1 MYDGSGAALRCR
13 HCPVARY
20 DTDYG
25 RAEMTPSQGNSW
37 AVIYSPRGLDC
48 VSNDTGWQHQCQFVV
63 LRNNS
68 TSCDFTHPITGATSS
83 AQNALDW
90 HLSDSRLTSAVDAR
104 QGTLQ
109 ASNCKTITVYGG
121 ERAPID
127 YAPRTTQQIT
137 ATSALLLAVAA
148 TACLFVGVRRLLG
161 MLHSAIRAR
170 VSI

>member
-1 MYDGSGAALRCR
+1 MHDGTSAALRGGYNALARR
-13 HCPVARY
+13 HIN
-20 DTDYG
+20 YG

-37 AVIYSPRGLDC
+37 AVVYSPRGLDC
-48 VSNDTGWQHQCQFVV
+48 VSLDTGWQHQCQFVI

-68 TSCDFTHPITGATSS
+68 HSCDFTHPITGATSS

-90 HLSDSRLTSAVDAR
+90 HLSDSRLTSTFDPR

-109 ASNCKTITVYGG
+109 ASNCRTITVSGG

-127 YAPRTTQQIT
+127 YAPRTTQQAADYT
-137 ATSALLLAVAA
+137 AIALAVCA
-148 TACLFVGVRRLLG
+148 TICLFIGVRRLLS

-170 VSI
+170 

>member
-1 MYDGSGAALRCR
+1 MHDGACAAVRCCLRA
-13 HCPVARY
+13 VARH
-20 DTDYG
+20 DADCG

-37 AVIYSPRGLDC
+37 AVVYSPRGLDC

-68 TSCDFTHPITGATSS
+68 TSCDFTHPITGATAS

-90 HLSDSRLTSAVDAR
+90 HLSDSRLTATFDAR
-104 QGTLQ
+104 FGTLQ
-109 ASNCKTITVYGG
+109 ASNCRTITVSGG

-127 YAPRTTQQIT
+127 YAPRTTQQLT
-137 ATSALLLAVAA
+137 DFTVLLLAVAA

-170 VSI
+170 

>member
-1 MYDGSGAALRCR
+1 MHDGSGAALRCSHR
-13 HCPVARY
+13 ALACH
-20 DTDYG
+20 DTYYG

-90 HLSDSRLTSAVDAR
+90 HLSDSRLTSAFDAR
-104 QGTLQ
+104 FGTLQ
-109 ASNCKTITVYGG
+109 ASNCKTITVQGG

-127 YAPRTTQQIT
+127 YAPRTTQQLT
-137 ATSALLLAVAA
+137 DFTALLLAVAA
-148 TACLFVGVRRLLG
+148 TACLFVGVRRLLA

-170 VSI
+170 